1 MYANG
6 YYIRGCNHYPF
17 MKTRTF
23 PILNIIAI
31 NLLLLALYLNFIH
44 KDNNIAPTIPVKQS
58 TEERTATAT
67 GNNSSNTITLEEET
81 TALN

>member
-1 MYANG
+1 MYAHT
-6 YYIRGCNHYPF
+6 YYIRFCNHYPF

-44 KDNNIAPTIPVKQS
+44 KDNDTLPTIPVKES
-58 TEERTATAT
+58 SAERTATAA
-67 GNNSSNTITLEEET
+67 GNNSSNTTTLT
-81 TALN
+81 SSPTALN